1 MCKMMTTGLI
11 GLAPRRKRAGYTQQA
26 FADALGIERTR
37 LTMWENRKAWPSAAW
52 LPKMADLLCCDID
65 ALYEWP
71 EDEAEKD
78 LSTPLRV
85 AQDDM
90 GIIPGRED

>member
-37 LTMWENRKAWPSAAW
+37 LTMWETGKAWPSAAW
-52 LPKMADLLCCDID
+52 LPKMADLLCCDVD
-65 ALYEWP
+65 ALYERP
-71 EDEAEKD
+71 EDEDDGPPRASAPTDAILQHAE
-78 LSTPLRV
+78 
-85 AQDDM
+85 
-90 GIIPGRED
+90 G